1 MKHDRNGKR
10 QKEEEEKV
18 VEEAQ
23 VRARAL
29 INHVKSKLKDQDDDG
44 NDKDEQVKSEDFLSL
59 LQSLKVV
66 VDFLSVITGNV
77 SHVAH
82 AVLHQVNRA
91 VSRIVG
97 TR

>member
-10 QKEEEEKV
+10 QEEEE
-18 VEEAQ
+18 EEAVAEAK

-29 INHVKSKLKDQDDDG
+29 INHVKSRLVQDTKANSDDD
-44 NDKDEQVKSEDFLSL
+44 ERVKSEDFLSL

>member
-18 VEEAQ
+18 VEEAK

-29 INHVKSKLKDQDDDG
+29 INHVKSKLKDQYDG
-44 NDKDEQVKSEDFLSL
+44 NDKDEQVKSESFLSL

-66 VDFLSVITGNV
+66 IDFLSVITVNV